1 MGWAKD
7 KIAENILPSPLHLNL
22 FWLIII
28 FCYEFSYIEMYNTVT
43 KK

>member
-7 KIAENILPSPLHLNL
+7 KIAENILPSPLHLNS